1 MKILNSDKVVSFL
14 LLVVDDMYSHR
25 PESQSQDCLSQSDG
39 EHIEEPL
46 QARVCEHAIWI
57 QSL

>member
-1 MKILNSDKVVSFL
+1 MKILNSDKVLNFL

-39 EHIEEPL
+39 EHTEEPL